1 MSEIEEKNKNETEL
15 EEQNE
20 EKEKKKQKKKGKPQL
35 SPESPPTE
43 FIQFMLTAIGFY
55 DYIFSRPFDLL
66 FQDRAFMQY
75 EVQIIEPL
83 INYNESFKKV
93 HEEYAV
99 DELISSIMEAG
110 KKRAAE
116 GGYTNSLQKTSRKYT
131 LPLYIGT
138 IAAMGVVLVLSF
150 MGLIPAGVEWYV
162 MIPVL
167 IVACLGPT
175 LINYFMQKNWMKF
188 IEDNLQDFISEN
200 INELK
205 KGRDFVQ
212 EVINTAHGIM
222 MEKEIDGRRFRMM
235 VFNNDYENLNILE
248 ERAQKGIRFYV
259 ADFSTPPFEEMGD
272 EANKAEKPKIDEGSE
287 ESEEF
292 EKSDEWEIKEEG

>member
-1 MSEIEEKNKNETEL
+1 MSEIEEKNENETKL
-15 EEQNE
+15 EAEDENE
-20 EKEKKKQKKKGKPQL
+20 KKEKKKKKGRPQL

-99 DELISSIMEAG
+99 DELISNIMEAG
-110 KKRAAE
+110 KKRAGE

-138 IAAMGVVLVLSF
+138 IAAMGIVLVLSF
-150 MGLIPAGVEWYV
+150 MDIIPEAYTWYV

-167 IVACLGPT
+167 VVACLGPT
-175 LINYFMQKNWMKF
+175 LINYFMQKKWMKF
-188 IEDNLQDFISEN
+188 LEDNLQDFIAEN

-222 MEKEIDGRRFRMM
+222 MENEIDGRRFRMM

-248 ERAQKGIRFYV
+248 ERSQKGIGFYV
-259 ADFSTPPFEEMGD
+259 ADFSTPPFEEIGGG
-272 EANKAEKPKIDEGSE
+272 EEKAEEPKPTEESE
-287 ESEEF
+287 ESEEL